1 MPSLQPDAEI
11 RLPADSAYVSVLRM
25 TTAAIGAR
33 LDFTLDD
40 IEDLRMAVGE
50 ACAML
55 LDRARPGG
63 QLIARFT
70 LGEDRIVVE
79 VSADAVHPAVPD
91 TDTFAWQVLNTAASD
106 VYAEAGDDVLSITMA
121 VTSTTSSTPA

>member
-1 MPSLQPDAEI
+1 MQPDAEV
-11 RLPADSAYVSVLRM
+11 RLPADSAYVAVLRM
-25 TTAAIGAR
+25 ATAGIAAR

-50 ACAML
+50 AAAML

-63 QLIARFT
+63 RLIARFY
-70 LGEDRIVVE
+70 LGENRVE
-79 VSADAVHPAVPD
+79 VRISADAVQPRPPD
-91 TDTFAWQVLNTAASD
+91 TNSFAWQVLTTTASD
-106 VYAEAGDDVLSITMA
+106 VSAEAGDDLLTITLA